1 MLVDSFHL
9 AVKILIVLVNEIY
22 VTGEN
27 DCRNNNEN
35 STRDHLIAVLL
46 DISEYQIVG
55 ELGPVTN
62 QDKAGYKTKYRPHHG
77 KCYSL

>member
-1 MLVDSFHL
+1 MEINARSFVSL

-22 VTGEN
+22 VTDEDN
-27 DCRNNNEN
+27 CRNNSEN

-62 QDKAGYKTKYRPHHG
+62 QDKAGCRTEYRPHQG
-77 KCYSL
+77 K